1 MRYTLANTYANAGMT
16 VDIPD
21 DYLRSA
27 KASNGGSVKA
37 AIESYLGEHGYLTDA
52 EMGAAADYA
61 KAYVIEK
68 SQENKSRRK
77 PDDTKRALIAGM
89 YAYLSSL
96 GHLEGVEVTNAERI
110 IAFSIGDDKY
120 EITLSKK
127 RAAKK

>member
-68 SQENKSRRK
+68 SQEGTSRRK

-96 GHLEGVEVTNAERI
+96 EVTNAERI